1 MQMEWTL
8 VMIICRHFI
17 KEKEIKM
24 KNVKNIFAKIF
35 MVSVMLM
42 AVVMPT
48 FADNGCEDDNN
59 DAISAEFALCS
70 THVYNIG
77 NIKNPDATERDL
89 MNDVVAMKAEL
100 VTQQMYRHYEQMESM
115 LRRFKTQL
123 EKAVLTSN
131 LQAAGASKNSDDSG
145 SSFKQTDRNVYL
157 AGVSNCLTE
166 MDSIKQIE
174 CLNSNY
180 TTIYNLSQNGAKVT
194 TELRKQLAND
204 FKTLYDNSINKK
216 SLKET
221 AGTDTNKIECMKPK
235 ELGNRKN
242 FQDCLDTH
250 KANINVEYN
259 RLNQENRKYV
269 NPWATQ

>member
-1 MQMEWTL
+1 
-8 VMIICRHFI
+8 
-17 KEKEIKM
+17 M
-24 KNVKNIFAKIF
+24 KNVKNIFAKVF

-42 AVVMPT
+42 VVVMPT

-77 NIKNPDATERDL
+77 ETENPDLSERDL
-89 MNDVVAMKAEL
+89 MNDVIAMKSEL
-100 VTQQMYRHYEQMESM
+100 ITQQMYRHYEQMESM

-131 LQAAGASKNSDDSG
+131 LQAAGASKSSDDSG

-166 MDSIKQIE
+166 MDSIKQME
-174 CLNSNY
+174 CLNANY

-194 TELRKQLAND
+194 TELKKQLAND
-204 FKTLYDNSINKK
+204 FKTLYDNSINKEK
-216 SLKET
+216 LKKT
-221 AGTDTNKIECMKPK
+221 AGTGTNVIECMEPK

-259 RLNQENRKYV
+259 RLNQANRQYA

>member
-1 MQMEWTL
+1 
-8 VMIICRHFI
+8 
-17 KEKEIKM
+17 M

-77 NIKNPDATERDL
+77 DTENPDSTQRDL
-89 MNDVVAMKAEL
+89 MNDVVAMKSEL
-100 VTQQMYRHYEQMESM
+100 ITQQMYRHYEQMESM

-204 FKTLYDNSINKK
+204 FKTLYENSINKK
-216 SLKET
+216 SMKEGLMVNAITPVTLPLTFQGFHITSSNYIGKMQPLWGNLKLTHQKVSGET
-221 AGTDTNKIECMKPK
+221 
-235 ELGNRKN
+235 EL
-242 FQDCLDTH
+242 
-250 KANINVEYN
+250 
-259 RLNQENRKYV
+259 
-269 NPWATQ
+269 

>member
-1 MQMEWTL
+1 
-8 VMIICRHFI
+8 
-17 KEKEIKM
+17 M

-77 NIKNPDATERDL
+77 DTENPDSTQRDL
-89 MNDVVAMKAEL
+89 MNDVVAMKSEL
-100 VTQQMYRHYEQMESM
+100 ITQQMYRHYEQMESM

-145 SSFKQTDRNVYL
+145 SSFKQTNMNIFM
-157 AGVSNCLTE
+157 AG
-166 MDSIKQIE
+166 IKD
-174 CLNSNY
+174 C
-180 TTIYNLSQNGAKVT
+180 
-194 TELRKQLAND
+194 
-204 FKTLYDNSINKK
+204 NSIMDGLERVNCF
-216 SLKET
+216 
-221 AGTDTNKIECMKPK
+221 N
-235 ELGNRKN
+235 
-242 FQDCLDTH
+242 
-250 KANINVEYN
+250 
-259 RLNQENRKYV
+259 ENYI
-269 NPWATQ
+269 

>member
-1 MQMEWTL
+1 
-8 VMIICRHFI
+8 
-17 KEKEIKM
+17 M
-24 KNVKNIFAKIF
+24 KNVKKIFAKIF

-42 AVVMPT
+42 VVVMPT

-77 NIKNPDATERDL
+77 DTENPDSTERDL
-89 MNDVVAMKAEL
+89 MNDVIAMKSEL
-100 VTQQMYRHYEQMESM
+100 ITQQMYRHYEQMESM

-194 TELRKQLAND
+194 TELKKQLAND
-204 FKTLYDNSINKK
+204 YSTLMGKGASIKDNDNKTIECTSYKDISGRKEFQACLDEHKRNINK
-216 SLKET
+216 EYT
-221 AGTDTNKIECMKPK
+221 A
-235 ELGNRKN
+235 R
-242 FQDCLDTH
+242 
-250 KANINVEYN
+250 
-259 RLNQENRKYV
+259 NQENRKYA

>member
-1 MQMEWTL
+1 
-8 VMIICRHFI
+8 
-17 KEKEIKM
+17 M
-24 KNVKNIFAKIF
+24 KNVKNIFAKIL

-42 AVVMPT
+42 VVVMPT

-77 NIKNPDATERDL
+77 DTENPDATERDL
-89 MNDVVAMKAEL
+89 MNDVIAMKTEL
-100 VTQQMYRHYEQMESM
+100 ITQQMYRHYEQMESM

-174 CLNSNY
+174 CFNSNY

-194 TELRKQLAND
+194 TELKKQLAND
-204 FKTLYDNSINKK
+204 IGALGFNDKFAKDGVTKDICTDAKKMGKKTV
-216 SLKET
+216 
-221 AGTDTNKIECMKPK
+221 
-235 ELGNRKN
+235 
-242 FQDCLDTH
+242 FQNCLDAH
-250 KANINVEYN
+250 KSNINAEYTA
-259 RLNQENRKYV
+259 RNQENRKYA
-269 NPWATQ
+269 NPWATK

>member
-1 MQMEWTL
+1 
-8 VMIICRHFI
+8 
-17 KEKEIKM
+17 M

-59 DAISAEFALCS
+59 DAIAAEFALCS

-77 NIKNPDATERDL
+77 ETENPDLSERDL
-89 MNDVVAMKAEL
+89 MNDVIAMKSEL
-100 VTQQMYRHYEQMESM
+100 ITQQMYRHYEQMESM

-131 LQAAGASKNSDDSG
+131 LQAAGASKSSDDSG

-166 MDSIKQIE
+166 MDPIKQME
-174 CLNSNY
+174 CFNSNY
-180 TTIYNLSQNGAKVT
+180 MTIYNLSQNGTKVT
-194 TELRKQLAND
+194 TELKKQLAND
-204 FKTLYDNSINKK
+204 FKALYENGSTLTDN
-216 SLKET
+216 
-221 AGTDTNKIECMKPK
+221 TNCKDSKTI
-235 ELGNRKN
+235 GSRKD
-242 FQDCLDTH
+242 FQSCLDTH
-250 KANINVEYN
+250 RANINKEYN
-259 RLNQENRKYV
+259 ARNQANRQYA
-269 NPWATQ
+269 NPWATK